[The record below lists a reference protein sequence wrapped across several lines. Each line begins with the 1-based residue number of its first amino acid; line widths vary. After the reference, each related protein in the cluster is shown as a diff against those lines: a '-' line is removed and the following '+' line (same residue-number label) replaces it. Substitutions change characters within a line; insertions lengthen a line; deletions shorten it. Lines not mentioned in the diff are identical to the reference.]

1 MVNIYFNA
9 GSFDK
14 VTRSAKTN
22 FVSQLSLIGGTFGLF
37 TGFSIL
43 SGIEIIY
50 FFIKVDCLFQQSKGD
65 NAGGCCKIY
74 SKVVTT
80 VLDKM
85 TTGKKE
91 KKPEKQDENTS
102 DMDVDQSEAFDI
114 LFKKEA
120 GQVIIQSMYGDIKT
134 T

>member
-50 FFIKVDCLFQQSKGD
+50 FFIKVDFLFLRG
-65 NAGGCCKIY
+65 IML
-74 SKVVTT
+74 V
-80 VLDKM
+80 
-85 TTGKKE
+85 
-91 KKPEKQDENTS
+91 PEKYN
-102 DMDVDQSEAFDI
+102 
-114 LFKKEA
+114 
-120 GQVIIQSMYGDIKT
+120 IIIITGGDHSV
-134 T
+134 

>member
-50 FFIKVDCLFQQSKGD
+50 FFIKVDCLFLRGIML
-65 NAGGCCKIY
+65 A
-74 SKVVTT
+74 
-80 VLDKM
+80 L
-85 TTGKKE
+85 E
-91 KKPEKQDENTS
+91 KKHNIIIFTGGDHSLGQNDKYEER
-102 DMDVDQSEAFDI
+102 
-114 LFKKEA
+114 KETRET
-120 GQVIIQSMYGDIKT
+120 G
-134 T
+134 

>member
-50 FFIKVDCLFQQSKGD
+50 FFIKVHFLLYVGRVALSFNNFDICLCQFSECLVIQMF
-65 NAGGCCKIY
+65 CCKMIDC
-74 SKVVTT
+74 KDFMILATKLGV
-80 VLDKM
+80 
-85 TTGKKE
+85 
-91 KKPEKQDENTS
+91 ENNLFSGGDHCDGQNDNGEEREEATS
-102 DMDVDQSEAFDI
+102 I
-114 LFKKEA
+114 C
-120 GQVIIQSMYGDIKT
+120 
-134 T
+134 

>member
-1 MVNIYFNA
+1 MQVDCFKHLTLYLDKTKNQVHKERGQRHIPDGGAPAGVKLFSFFLFDLHPQVVNIYFNA

-50 FFIKVDCLFQQSKGD
+50 FLIKVNF
-65 NAGGCCKIY
+65 
-74 SKVVTT
+74 
-80 VLDKM
+80 
-85 TTGKKE
+85 
-91 KKPEKQDENTS
+91 PE
-102 DMDVDQSEAFDI
+102 FII
-114 LFKKEA
+114 L
-120 GQVIIQSMYGDIKT
+120 SN
-134 T
+134 

>member
-50 FFIKVDCLFQQSKGD
+50 FFFKVGCLFQQSKGD
-65 NAGGCCKIY
+65 NAGGCYKIY